1 MLAMRSAEEKG
12 KKARTDGAEED
23 GGQPIDRALLLSI
36 EKLQEIQDQIEKVSC
51 FAFQVIWSFSPPR
64 LTRCD
69 GSAIGSLGFV
79 SCRFLLDFRVV
90 PLEIQ

>member
-1 MLAMRSAEEKG
+1 MTAPADKG
-12 KKARTDGAEED
+12 KKAKTEADGGEENEQIDGA
-23 GGQPIDRALLLSI
+23 LVLSI